1 MNVIKNRH
9 PVNHK
14 DFLLQQAY
22 QYCID
27 YTQQHREHF
36 PIASLL
42 LPKALRRSI
51 AVIYTFARQ
60 ADDLADKT
68 DHSPIERLKQLESYE
83 TILRVLPTPTM
94 LLYETSINT
103 AATLPNNLVFTALN
117 DLMQQHPLLDP
128 SLFLDLLGAF
138 KQDGLKNRYQNKTE
152 VLDYCRRSA
161 NPVGRLLL
169 YLTGYST
176 ESQLKASDAL
186 CTALQ
191 LINFL
196 NDIQS
201 DFVERE
207 RCYMPLE
214 ALEALG
220 LSVETLCLEKPFNAV
235 QAFIQTQLNEIES
248 LVTEGS
254 SLGAQ
259 CPGRFGFY
267 SEMVIQS
274 AYRMIHKLRLRKTIH
289 QRLHF
294 STMDWI
300 VIFWRSVVRRLKA
313 C

>member
-1 MNVIKNRH
+1 MKNKH
-9 PVNHK
+9 PMEPN

-22 QYCID
+22 QYCSD
-27 YTQQHREHF
+27 YTQQHTEHF
-36 PIASLL
+36 PVASFL
-42 LPKALRRSI
+42 LPTALRRSI
-51 AVIYTFARQ
+51 AIIYTFARQ
-60 ADDLADKT
+60 ADDIADKNNYN
-68 DHSPIERLKQLESYE
+68 PIERLKQLKTYE
-83 TILRVLPTPTM
+83 KAILQLPQAHN
-94 LLYETSINT
+94 YDSSFYAENYRET
-103 AATLPNNLVFTALN
+103 NLVFVALYH
-117 DLMQQHPLLDP
+117 LMQQHPLLEP
-128 SLFLDLLGAF
+128 SLFLDLLDAF
-138 KQDGLKNRYQNKTE
+138 KQDVVKNRYQNKTE

-169 YLTGYST
+169 YLTGYT
-176 ESQLKASDAL
+176 LESQLKASDAL

-207 RCYMPLE
+207 RCYMPLDTLKT
-214 ALEALG
+214 LE
-220 LSVETLCLEKPFNAV
+220 LSVESLCIEKDPKAV
-235 QAFIQTQLNEIES
+235 QTFIQAQLDEIES

-259 CPGRFGFY
+259 CPGRFGLY

-289 QRLHF
+289 QRLRF

-300 VIFWRSVVRRLKA
+300 LVFWRSVVRRLKA

>member
-1 MNVIKNRH
+1 MNVIKNRP

-14 DFLLQQAY
+14 DFVLQQAY

-27 YTQQHREHF
+27 YTQQHKEHF
-36 PIASLL
+36 PVASLL

-60 ADDLADKT
+60 ADDLADKA
-68 DHSPIERLKQLESYE
+68 DCSPIERLKQLETYE
-83 TILRVLPTPTM
+83 KAILQRPQAHHYDSSFYAENDSKT
-94 LLYETSINT
+94 
-103 AATLPNNLVFTALN
+103 NLVFIALH

-128 SLFLDLLGAF
+128 SLFLDLLAAF

-152 VLDYCRRSA
+152 VLDYCKRSA

-220 LSVETLCLEKPFNAV
+220 LSVETLCSEKPFNTV
-235 QAFIQTQLNEIES
+235 QAFLQAQLNEIES

-289 QRLHF
+289 QRLRF

-300 VIFWRSVVRRLKA
+300 LVFWRSVVRRFKA

>member
-1 MNVIKNRH
+1 MDNKR
-9 PVNHK
+9 PMEPR
-14 DFLLQQAY
+14 DFLLKQAY
-22 QYCID
+22 QYCMD
-27 YTQQHREHF
+27 YTQAHREHF
-36 PIASLL
+36 PVASLL
-42 LPKALRRSI
+42 LPKGLRSSI

-60 ADDLADKT
+60 ADEIADK
-68 DHSPIERLKQLESYE
+68 DDYNPIERLKQLETYE
-83 TILRVLPTPTM
+83 KAILQLPQAHNYDSSFYAENYRQT
-94 LLYETSINT
+94 
-103 AATLPNNLVFTALN
+103 NLVFVALYH
-117 DLMQQHPLLDP
+117 LIQQHPLLEP
-128 SLFLDLLGAF
+128 SLFLDLLDAF
-138 KQDGLKNRYQNKTE
+138 KQDVSKNRYQTKTE

-169 YLTGYST
+169 YLTGNTT

-214 ALEALG
+214 TLESAG
-220 LSVETLCLEKPFNAV
+220 LSVETLCLEKHQNA
-235 QAFIQTQLNEIES
+235 IQTFIHRQLDEIES
-248 LVTEGS
+248 FVTEGS
-254 SLGAQ
+254 ALAAQ

-267 SEMVIQS
+267 SEMIIQS

-289 QRLHF
+289 QRLRF
-294 STMDWI
+294 NTLDWI
-300 VIFWRSVVRRLKA
+300 VVFWQSVVRYLKA

>member
-1 MNVIKNRH
+1 MNVMQNKF
-9 PVNHK
+9 PMETK
-14 DFLLQQAY
+14 DFVLQQAY
-22 QYCID
+22 HYCED
-27 YTQQHREHF
+27 YTQQHTEHF
-36 PIASLL
+36 PVASLL
-42 LPKALRRSI
+42 LPKALRSSI

-60 ADDLADKT
+60 ADDLADENNHT
-68 DHSPIERLKQLESYE
+68 PADRLKQLESYE
-83 TILRVLPTPTM
+83 TILRSLPTM
-94 LLYETSINT
+94 LSHETSIDT
-103 AATLPNNLVFTALN
+103 AAKLPENLVFKALD
-117 DLMQQHPLLDP
+117 DLMQQHPLLKS
-128 SLFLDLLGAF
+128 SLFLDLLDAF
-138 KQDGLKNRYQNKTE
+138 KQDVLKNRYQHKTE

-169 YLTGYST
+169 YLTGNT
-176 ESQLKASDAL
+176 LESQLKASDAL

-201 DFVERE
+201 DFVERN
-207 RCYMPLE
+207 RCYMPLD

-220 LSVETLCLEKPFNAV
+220 LSVESLCVEKDPKAV
-235 QAFIQTQLNEIES
+235 QTFIQAQLDEIES

-259 CPGRFGFY
+259 CSGRFGFY
-267 SEMVIQS
+267 AEMVIQS

-289 QRLHF
+289 QRLRF

-300 VIFWRSVVRRLKA
+300 MVFWRSVVRRLKA